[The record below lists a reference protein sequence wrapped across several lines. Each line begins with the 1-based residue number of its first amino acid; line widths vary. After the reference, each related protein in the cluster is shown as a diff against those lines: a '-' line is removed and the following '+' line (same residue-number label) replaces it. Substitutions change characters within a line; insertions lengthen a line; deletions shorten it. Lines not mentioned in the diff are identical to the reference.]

1 MKATVFDEPAGKFAG
16 TSIDLPGLGKVELT
30 HVLKQTSE
38 TTLYRISC
46 PGVVVKLF
54 DLGCGKPGEIS
65 YGPYLRFGLE
75 LANFEDIMAIE
86 ELRRFVPA
94 YYGANIVYE
103 QEFAYIAMEYLE
115 GEDLQSWCE
124 TGPAQDY
131 SPEWVQEFK
140 EAVYESL
147 SIMTRFHR
155 HGIVLI
161 DFKADNIIRSYER
174 GIKFVDLGAFFTP
187 RHHQATD
194 KYLYTATPDYAELLI
209 DSSNMQT
216 GIPPTQASDLFSVG
230 VALFEMATGASRLEI
245 DPQSADEILAVPEV
259 YRFRDSQIR
268 DLWREYPHLRDL
280 LPLVESQ
287 LKERHL
293 LFSEVWHLLKAYVG
307 VRIPGWEDLPQ
318 TEREQTILATGITFI
333 QEQLPERLQWLAEPI
348 ARCTVLRG
356 IRLKS
361 VSELMRLLV
370 NPVPEEMRRDL
381 EEANLFAGYLRD
393 QGRSL
398 HFLDELNAWEAR
410 RQDGSG
416 HAAISAP
423 YGCAQLGGDA
433 VFICLREVHRDGEG
447 HRFYELSGDLEAD
460 EFQDGKLTLWHLRDD
475 HSAWLS

>member
-209 DSSNMQT
+209 DASNMQT
-216 GIPPTQASDLFSVG
+216 GIPPPRRHPISFRWEWRCLKWPRVPHDWRLTRNQRMKSWRCRRF
-230 VALFEMATGASRLEI
+230 TGS
-245 DPQSADEILAVPEV
+245 
-259 YRFRDSQIR
+259 
-268 DLWREYPHLRDL
+268 
-280 LPLVESQ
+280 
-287 LKERHL
+287 
-293 LFSEVWHLLKAYVG
+293 
-307 VRIPGWEDLPQ
+307 
-318 TEREQTILATGITFI
+318 
-333 QEQLPERLQWLAEPI
+333 
-348 ARCTVLRG
+348 G
-356 IRLKS
+356 IRRFVIYGGS
-361 VSELMRLLV
+361 IRTCGI
-370 NPVPEEMRRDL
+370 
-381 EEANLFAGYLRD
+381 FC
-393 QGRSL
+393 RSWR
-398 HFLDELNAWEAR
+398 A
-410 RQDGSG
+410 S
-416 HAAISAP
+416 
-423 YGCAQLGGDA
+423 
-433 VFICLREVHRDGEG
+433 
-447 HRFYELSGDLEAD
+447 
-460 EFQDGKLTLWHLRDD
+460 
-475 HSAWLS
+475 